1 MMDDIKQDFNND
13 LKNIKIE
20 MAMSIHSEPSEES
33 SVSQSSELCKAE
45 GTQTTEE
52 HDQSISV
59 MDGMKQDL
67 MSDLKNNLKIEKMD
81 WPIQSETPENSSVS
95 QSSKLFLAGE
105 TQKKILNQEITFS
118 QDVYTRITPNK
129 ESSNCVEIDIEEIVQ
144 SISVMEDD
152 MKHDFTNDLKKLME
166 IEKIGCSLHSTTPEN
181 ICIGPTLAEEIE
193 IANNNIGERTNYS
206 GEATFHMPSS

>member
-20 MAMSIHSEPSEES
+20 MEMSIHSEPSEES

-45 GTQTTEE
+45 GTQTPEE

-81 WPIQSETPENSSVS
+81 WPIQSETPENSSVG

-105 TQKKILNQEITFS
+105 TQNM
-118 QDVYTRITPNK
+118 D
-129 ESSNCVEIDIEEIVQ
+129 
-144 SISVMEDD
+144 SV
-152 MKHDFTNDLKKLME
+152 LL
-166 IEKIGCSLHSTTPEN
+166 
-181 ICIGPTLAEEIE
+181 
-193 IANNNIGERTNYS
+193 
-206 GEATFHMPSS
+206 

>member
-20 MAMSIHSEPSEES
+20 MEMSIHSEPSEES

-45 GTQTTEE
+45 GTQTPEE

-81 WPIQSETPENSSVS
+81 WPIQSETPENSSVG

-105 TQKKILNQEITFS
+105 TQENLNQQPPEFIPDIISAVEIIKGVKSALRFKVAGPDGVLAEAS
-118 QDVYTRITPNK
+118 K
-129 ESSNCVEIDIEEIVQ
+129 AESS
-144 SISVMEDD
+144 
-152 MKHDFTNDLKKLME
+152 
-166 IEKIGCSLHSTTPEN
+166 
-181 ICIGPTLAEEIE
+181 
-193 IANNNIGERTNYS
+193 
-206 GEATFHMPSS
+206 